1 MKRLK
6 DPMVTPTA
14 QYGGSTQGNDYA
26 MTAPGSPN
34 ILPVQ
39 AFSSPM
45 DMQSTNGPRGHPPV
59 SKTRD
64 RVEGNPSWPVQT
76 PGAGWSNSPSP
87 QEGPAREAATAP
99 PHAIA
104 PSGDPIDATSSAV
117 RMQGGGGVPA
127 PMTTGTGYPVVSG
140 EQEKGTETPYT
151 GGGWTLTDDLPAA
164 GAFRRV

>member
-1 MKRLK
+1 MKRLP

-45 DMQSTNGPRGHPPV
+45 DMQSTDGPRGHPPV
-59 SKTRD
+59 SKTGD
-64 RVEGNPSWPVQT
+64 RVSGNPSWPVQT
-76 PGAGWSNSPSP
+76 PGAGWTGPSAPAGGRVPGVAPAP
-87 QEGPAREAATAP
+87 QAL
-99 PHAIA
+99 A

-117 RMQGGGGVPA
+117 PMQGGGGKPA
-127 PMTTGTGYPVVSG
+127 PPTTGSGYPYTG
-140 EQEKGTETPYT
+140 DTGEKGTETPFD
-151 GGGWTLTDDLPAA
+151 GGGWAYVNEAPGA
-164 GAFRRV
+164 GAWKRAS